1 MKSMSADRA
10 IPAAN
15 DCRWTADI
23 GAKIMDTQI
32 EIRTLQHFI
41 GGEWVDSESGETFQD
56 LNPLDDSIYAYVAK
70 GSGDDMR
77 KAISAANA
85 AFPTYKDTTPT
96 ERERWLLRVAEL
108 MEERKAE
115 MVDCLVDE
123 IGSPI
128 SKALFE
134 FNKGLTMIRA
144 AAGMCRN
151 VRGETIPSDAPGKFS
166 MSIREPLGVVA
177 VITPF
182 NVPLIKNTR
191 LVANA
196 LAVGNT
202 VVHLPSEMAP
212 HLTALFAELVSEAG
226 FPPGTYNVVN
236 GNGAE
241 IGDDLT
247 SSKEVDFVTFTGST
261 VVGQRIN
268 EICAKNKTPNT
279 LELGGKSPTV
289 VLADAD
295 LDKVMPLAARSIL
308 MFAGQACIASSR
320 FYVERPIYD
329 EFVKRF
335 AMVVSK
341 AGMGDLRDP
350 NTVIAPAIS
359 ERQRNRIK
367 SHIEDAV
374 AKGATV
380 VAGGEW
386 QGNRCQPTLLT
397 DVTDNMTVCKTETFG
412 PVTSIYP
419 IDSYDE
425 GLVKANDSEYG
436 LSSAIFTND
445 INKALH
451 FARNIG
457 AGMCHINGPTIHDEA
472 HVPFGGNGES
482 GVGREGTDADMEA
495 MTVLKWITVQL

>member
-1 MKSMSADRA
+1 
-10 IPAAN
+10 
-15 DCRWTADI
+15 
-23 GAKIMDTQI
+23 MDTKT
-32 EIRTLQHFI
+32 ELKTLRHFI
-41 GGEWVDSESGETFQD
+41 GGDWVGAEDGATFEV
-56 LNPLDDSIYAYVAK
+56 LNPLDDSLYAYAAK
-70 GSGDDMR
+70 GTGADMR
-77 KAISAANA
+77 NAVVAAKS
-85 AFPTYKDTTPT
+85 AFPEYKETLPA
-96 ERERWLLRVAEL
+96 ERERWLLRIAEI
-108 MEERKAE
+108 MEERKSE
-115 MVDCLVDE
+115 LINCLIDE

-128 SKALFE
+128 QKALFE
-134 FNKGLTMIRA
+134 FNKGLTMVRA

-212 HLTALFAELVSEAG
+212 HLSVLFAEIVAEAG
-226 FPPGTYNVVN
+226 FPPGAYNVVT
-236 GNGAE
+236 GYGHE

-247 SSKEVDFVTFTGST
+247 GHEDVDFVTFTGST
-261 VVGQRIN
+261 VVGQHIN

-289 VLADAD
+289 ILADAD
-295 LDKVMPLAARSIL
+295 LDKVMPLAARSIF

-320 FYVERPIYD
+320 FYVERPLYD

-335 AMVVSK
+335 AMLVSK
-341 AGMGDLRDP
+341 IGMGDLRDP
-350 NTVIAPAIS
+350 ATVIAPAIS
-359 ERQRNRIK
+359 ERQRNRIR

-374 AKGATV
+374 AKGAKV
-380 VAGGEW
+380 VSGGGWE
-386 QGNRCQPTLLT
+386 GNRCQPTLLT
-397 DVTDNMTVCKTETFG
+397 GVNRDMTVCKTETFG

-419 IDSYDE
+419 IDSYEE
-425 GLVKANDSEYG
+425 GLEKANDTEYG
-436 LSSAIFTND
+436 LSSAIFTKD
-445 INKALH
+445 IDKAFH

-495 MTVLKWITVQL
+495 MTGLKWVTVQL

>member
-1 MKSMSADRA
+1 
-10 IPAAN
+10 
-15 DCRWTADI
+15 
-23 GAKIMDTQI
+23 MDSKT
-32 EIRTLQHFI
+32 EIISLQHYI
-41 GGEWVDSESGETFQD
+41 GGAWIDADGGALFDD
-56 LNPLDDSIYAYVAK
+56 LNPLDDSLYARAAR
-70 GSGDDMR
+70 GTGGDMR
-77 KAISAANA
+77 KAVEVARA
-85 AFPTYKDTTPT
+85 AFPAYKETTPT
-96 ERERWLLRVAEL
+96 ERERWLLRVAEI
-108 MEERKAE
+108 MEQRK
-115 MVDCLVDE
+115 DDLINCLIDE

-128 SKALFE
+128 QKAMFE
-134 FNKGLTMIRA
+134 FTKGLTMVRA
-144 AAGMCRN
+144 AAGLCRN
-151 VRGETIPSDAPGKFS
+151 VRGETIPSDRPGTLS

-182 NVPLIKNTR
+182 NVPLIKTTR

-212 HLTALFAELVSEAG
+212 YLSVLFAEIVAEAG
-226 FPPGTYNVVN
+226 FPAGTYNVVT
-236 GNGAE
+236 GLGAE

-247 SSKEVDFVTFTGST
+247 SHKDVDFVTFTGSSAI
-261 VVGQRIN
+261 GQHIN

-289 VLADAD
+289 ILADAN
-295 LDKVMPLAARSIL
+295 LDEVVPLAARSIF
-308 MFAGQACIASSR
+308 MFAGQACIGSSR
-320 FYVERPIYD
+320 FYVERPLYG

-335 AMVVSK
+335 SMVASK
-341 AGMGDLRDP
+341 VGMGDLRDP
-350 NTVIAPAIS
+350 ATVIAPIIS
-359 ERQRNRIK
+359 DRQRQRVK
-367 SHIEDAV
+367 DHIADAV

-380 VAGGEW
+380 AAGGDW

-397 DVTDNMTVCKTETFG
+397 GVSEEMTVCKSETFG

-419 IDSYDE
+419 IDSYEE
-425 GLVKANDSEYG
+425 GLEKANDTEYG
-436 LSSAIFTND
+436 LSSSIFTKD
-445 INKALH
+445 IDKAFH

-495 MTVLKWITVQL
+495 MTELKWVTVQL